1 MIIARFGDFYCD
13 WFASSWSVR
22 TKMFASRFND
32 RGTAVVDAFTGDCFH
47 PPIELVAEVLDK
59 AREED
64 ARGILVIP
72 DWVSS
77 HVSLVMDMAEDSVQ
91 FRECMSLEMISA
103 EFVVNKV
110 FHGVPDFSMKIY
122 ELGAPAHA

>member
-1 MIIARFGDFYCD
+1 M
-13 WFASSWSVR
+13 
-22 TKMFASRFND
+22 
-32 RGTAVVDAFTGDCFH
+32 VDAFTGDWSQRFGFFH

-64 ARGILVIP
+64 ARGILVVP
-72 DWVSS
+72 DWVGS
-77 HVSLVMDMAEDSVQ
+77 HVSLVMDMAGDSVQ

-103 EFVVNKV
+103 EFMVNKV